1 MNPLISINQQTFY
14 YQVQVPAG
22 TASPDTPSAIPDKTV
37 LSENE
42 NPKSGQSSQ
51 KTPGRRNFDT
61 YECQTCKNRK
71 YQDGSDDPGVSFKT
85 PTHISPEN
93 AAYAIRSHEMEHVRN
108 EQHKAKYENKV
119 IVSQSVRIITDR
131 CEECGTNYVKGGF
144 TRTITRPKLVDF
156 RKMLSGLLSS
166 SEDNK
171 KLIGIA

>member
-22 TASPDTPSAIPDKTV
+22 TPSPDTPSAIPDKTV

-93 AAYAIRSHEMEHVRN
+93 AAYAIRSHEMEHVSHA
-108 EQHKAKYENKV
+108 QAKAQREDEK
-119 IVSQSVRIITDR
+119 ILSQSVTYHTAI
-131 CEECGTNYVKGGF
+131 CPECGRTYLSGGT
-144 TRTITRPKLVDF
+144 TRTVFQKSQDF
-156 RKMLSGLLSS
+156 YNGVPEQKGAFLDMT
-166 SEDNK
+166 
-171 KLIGIA
+171 A